1 MGGCCSA
8 EEIEEFEER
17 YTAAAAAG
25 DRAVQVALEAA
36 ADVVPHAQDEDE
48 DEGDGLSAG
57 RQA

>member
-25 DRAVQVALEAA
+25 DRAVQVALEA
-36 ADVVPHAQDEDE
+36 DVVPHAQDEDGE
-48 DEGDGLSAG
+48 DGATG
-57 RQA
+57 